1 MFMGCS
7 NRHAEWQGVWDCMG
21 RGLEQW
27 AAPVVWSFTSE
38 QQQNPEKLVEYLEK
52 ICCHPDGPN
61 EA

>member
-1 MFMGCS
+1 
-7 NRHAEWQGVWDCMG
+7 VWDGMG

-38 QQQNPEKLVEYLEK
+38 QRQNPEKLVEYLEK